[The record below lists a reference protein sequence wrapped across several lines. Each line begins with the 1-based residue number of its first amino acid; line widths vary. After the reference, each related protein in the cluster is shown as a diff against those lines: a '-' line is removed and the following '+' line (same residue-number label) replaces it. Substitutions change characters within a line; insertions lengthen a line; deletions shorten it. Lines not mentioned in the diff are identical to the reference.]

1 MQTPLIDLESARALV
16 ARGWSV
22 VPTASDAEKRPQGS
36 FATAKSWRDFSD
48 RLPTDAELAGWFG
61 AKPRRGGV
69 VLHKGQLCVDRDT
82 KDSMPDGSAP
92 WEETDHGS
100 HEFFLC
106 AAEAKPSHD
115 HDAKIDYLTYGSFVR
130 LANPRCLLD
139 WKGDLPRWEV
149 GAAKTAAAPDVE
161 TAAVPLSG
169 GTIRDTLIA
178 QGWKSIGVHGNRED
192 FSRPGAAHPS
202 RCDASLF
209 DGSSFKVWSTAAM
222 APNPAQNQEPPPAPV
237 IKSAAELAEE
247 DPQLTEA
254 VVTFCRRGSFAL
266 VSGDPKAG
274 KTTLALKIC
283 AKKAAEG
290 FRCLYAD
297 FENGP
302 ALFWHRLKKV
312 SSSPLECLHYLD
324 CRFSPTIDYI
334 AAAMREIG
342 GGDLLVIDCWGLLIA
357 GDGVEDESS
366 NALVSQYFLRVRRT
380 IGEFNAATIILH
392 HTPKSGANEKLC
404 FAGAGASSLQRYVQ
418 TIARISQDK
427 SGAYWFNALCRE
439 FDDPFTPVLIRPAP
453 PLGLQSQTWLPQ

>member
-1 MQTPLIDLESARALV
+1 MTDSMITLSMAHALV
-16 ARGWSV
+16 ARGWAV
-22 VPTASDAEKRPQGS
+22 VPTNSDEEKRPLGR
-36 FATAKSWRDFSD
+36 FAAAKSWRDFSE
-48 RLPTDAELAGWFG
+48 RMPTDAELIGWFG
-61 AKPRRGGV
+61 PKPRRGGV

-82 KDSMPDGSAP
+82 KDAMPDGSAP

-100 HEFFLC
+100 HEFVAC
-106 AAEAKPSHD
+106 EAETKPSHD

-139 WKGDLPRWEV
+139 WEGDLPRWER
-149 GAAKTAAAPDVE
+149 GEAKTAAVTP
-161 TAAVPLSG
+161 SG

-178 QGWKSIGVHGNRED
+178 QGWKPIGVHGNRED
-192 FSRPGAAHPS
+192 FSRPGAAHPT

-209 DGSSFKVWSTAAM
+209 DGSSFKVWSTAAT
-222 APNPAQNQEPPPAPV
+222 AQSPSASQEMQAPV
-237 IKSAAELAEE
+237 IMSAAELAEE
-247 DPQLTEA
+247 DPQLSDP
-254 VVTFCRRGSFAL
+254 VVNFCRRGSFAL

-290 FRCLYAD
+290 FKCLYAD

-312 SSSPLECLHYLD
+312 AGSSLEGLHYLD
-324 CRFSPTIDYI
+324 CRFSPTIDCI
-334 AAAMREIG
+334 AAAMKEIG
-342 GGDLLVIDCWGLLIA
+342 EVDLLVIDCWGLLVA

-380 IGEFNAATIILH
+380 LGEFNAATIILH

-427 SGAYWFNALCRE
+427 AGAYWFNALCRE
-439 FDDPFTPVLIRPAP
+439 FDDPFAPVLLRPAP
-453 PLGLQSQTWLPQ
+453 SLRQN